1 MYGKQIK
8 QSLRGKLLTLSW
20 GRALFRWRNNW
31 RERSAFKSIGAP
43 KGVFQDH
50 FETNYWANT
59 ESVSGAGSTMEYTA
73 NIRKMIPQ
81 LVEELGKKVILDA
94 PCGDY
99 NWFKTIEWKTPIT
112 YTGGDI
118 VKPLVKR
125 NQALY
130 GSEGRSFIDL
140 DILNDPLPPAD
151 LWLCRDCLF
160 HLSERDIFLA
170 LDNFLKSDITY
181 LLTSNHADCDINYDI
196 PTGSFRLL
204 NLQLPPFGLGKP
216 IRLIDDW
223 IEGFPVRQLALW
235 SRQSVKDALASN
247 KAFQRTVGSRH

>member
-1 MYGKQIK
+1 MYKKQIK
-8 QSLRGKLLTLSW
+8 QSLRGMLLTFSW
-20 GRALFRWRNNW
+20 GRALFRLRNNLL
-31 RERSAFKSIGAP
+31 ERSSFKSIGAA

-50 FETNYWANT
+50 YETNFWANA
-59 ESVSGAGSTMEYTA
+59 ESVSGAGSTVEYTA

-81 LVEELGKKVILDA
+81 IVEELGNKVILDA

-99 NWFKTIEWKTPIT
+99 NWLRMIEWKTPIT

-125 NQALY
+125 NRALY
-130 GSEGRSFIDL
+130 ESDGRTFIDL
-140 DILNDPLPPAD
+140 DILDDPLPPAD

-181 LLTSNHADCDINYDI
+181 ILTSNHSDCDINFDI

-204 NLQLPPFGLGKP
+204 NLQLPPFCLGKP

-223 IEGFPVRQLALW
+223 IEGYPVRHLALW
-235 SRQSVKDALASN
+235 SRQSVKDALAFN
-247 KAFQRTVGSRH
+247 KAFQRTAGSRR